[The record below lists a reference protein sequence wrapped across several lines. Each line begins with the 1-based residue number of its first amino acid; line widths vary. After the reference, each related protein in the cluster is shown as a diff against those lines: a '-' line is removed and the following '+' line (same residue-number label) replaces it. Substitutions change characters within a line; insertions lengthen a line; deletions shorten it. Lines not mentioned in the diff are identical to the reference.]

1 MGFDV
6 LTTNTS
12 PLDPV
17 FFPVTVGRPIAIY
30 RSFTE
35 RIRVYVVTAYPRI
48 HIFLGVAIASNFSK
62 WHGVYFG

>member
-17 FFPVTVGRPIAIY
+17 TDIEYNLCNVEIGAT
-30 RSFTE
+30 
-35 RIRVYVVTAYPRI
+35 
-48 HIFLGVAIASNFSK
+48 L
-62 WHGVYFG
+62 W

>member
-17 FFPVTVGRPIAIY
+17 AEIAPKSPFLCVNRSLIRRVFLRVPVKELSVKCEHMKVEMILAV
-30 RSFTE
+30 E
-35 RIRVYVVTAYPRI
+35 C
-48 HIFLGVAIASNFSK
+48 
-62 WHGVYFG
+62 